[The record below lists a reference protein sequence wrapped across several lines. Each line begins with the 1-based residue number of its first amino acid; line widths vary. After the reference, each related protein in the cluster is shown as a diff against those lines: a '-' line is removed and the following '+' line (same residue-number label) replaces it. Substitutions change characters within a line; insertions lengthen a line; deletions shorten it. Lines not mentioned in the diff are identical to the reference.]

1 MQLQEMVFAP
11 SLALMDSYLGPR
23 ERYALRE
30 KKKNAY
36 IKCFFRHWSVRQDT
50 TW

>member
-30 KKKNAY
+30 KKKMLTLNVFLD
-36 IKCFFRHWSVRQDT
+36 IGV
-50 TW
+50 